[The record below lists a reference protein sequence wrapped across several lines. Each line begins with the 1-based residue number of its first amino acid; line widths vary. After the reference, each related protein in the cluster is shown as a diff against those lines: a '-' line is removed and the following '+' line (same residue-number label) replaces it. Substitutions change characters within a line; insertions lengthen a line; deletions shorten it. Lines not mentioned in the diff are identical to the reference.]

1 MMIYFKSEDASAI
14 RIYYEVDIYCAVIC
28 SSINLLKTTML
39 QKIVFF
45 TLIALSVSFTLYT
58 AGNSW
63 SLDSG
68 VVGNDGYSFT
78 RLPARFN
85 TYFSSSNPLNI
96 SLGIVLSTTVAVK
109 VAVMFG
115 SSSRTIIV
123 EPSA

>member
-1 MMIYFKSEDASAI
+1 MYSDA
-14 RIYYEVDIYCAVIC
+14 DIYCTVIC
-28 SSINLLKTTML
+28 NSINLLMTTML

-45 TLIALSVSFTLYT
+45 TIIALSVSFTLYT

-68 VVGNDGYSFT
+68 IVGYDGYSFT

-85 TYFSSSNPLNI
+85 TYFSSSNPQNI

-115 SSSRTIIV
+115 LSSRTIIV